1 MQKIDELEKA
11 GDMQREFVSDVSHE
25 LRTPVTTMRMAVD
38 MLSMHKDGY
47 DATTRRTVE
56 LLDGQIRRFQ
66 EMLADLLEISRF
78 DAGYA
83 ALDLT
88 EGDVREPISQAR
100 LTNCEHRGNQ
110 TSAAECPPSQY
121 GSIGPASMQDASAVL
136 YVICLPMRSISQK
149 GDLWRCVLRSIA
161 PWSSSVCEIMAWA

>member
-1 MQKIDELEKA
+1 MASGNLDIRVQVNRQDEIGVLQRSFNEMADSLVQKIDELEKA

-25 LRTPVTTMRMAVD
+25 LRTPVTTMRMAAD

-88 EGDVREPISQAR
+88 EGC
-100 LTNCEHRGNQ
+100 LLY
-110 TSAAECPPSQY
+110 TS
-121 GSIGPASMQDASAVL
+121 
-136 YVICLPMRSISQK
+136 
-149 GDLWRCVLRSIA
+149 RCV
-161 PWSSSVCEIMAWA
+161 

>member
-1 MQKIDELEKA
+1 
-11 GDMQREFVSDVSHE
+11 MQREFVSDVSHE
-25 LRTPVTTMRMAVD
+25 LRTPVTTMRMAAD

-88 EGDVREPISQAR
+88 EGDVREPISQAV
-100 LTNCEHRGNQ
+100 EQ
-110 TSAAECPPSQY
+110 IA
-121 GSIGPASMQDASAVL
+121 
-136 YVICLPMRSISQK
+136 
-149 GDLWRCVLRSIA
+149 SIA
-161 PWSSSVCEIMAWA
+161 ET